1 MRKQTKIVAALSA
14 TALLALGA
22 SAVTFAAGW
31 DNSTGTWQYLDNNG
45 SAVTDV
51 WRKSGD
57 YWFYLDSDGNMATD
71 KLVEKDSDFYY
82 VNAEGAMVTNQ
93 WVALDSDSYDTNSD
107 DGEAEYRWYYFGA
120 DGKAYRN
127 KKSSTNVTTSELKT
141 INGKKYAF
149 DADGKML
156 YGWVNADNAE
166 IQTDDTAWQ
175 DAKYYFGGWNDGAA
189 TTGWVQLT
197 VDTSAIDND
206 TDTDTYWFWFDSNGK
221 KKANGKKTINGAT
234 YYFDNYGRMVD
245 DWADTSSNNAV
256 SSTTSSSN
264 VAYVNG
270 DGSTR
275 KNQWV
280 WAVPAEDYAQ
290 IMAGGDEN
298 DNDYTNDEYE
308 WWWTQSNGKMYVDGL
323 KKIKGKY
330 YAFDEN
336 GRMLSGVVYYDGD
349 GTFGEGKAHYYQ
361 NVSTSDDGWTA
372 TSNTKNDSF
381 TDLTGD
387 DFKGLDLDIASN
399 STKNALYFFGDK
411 VTDGSRKTGY
421 QNVQFDD
428 DTYQMYFGT
437 NGKAVTGYV
446 SKIKK
451 YTVNGVVLKAD
462 NDTSNYAAVK
472 YTGKTTVLDMG
483 DDYENPMTYNTDDMA
498 DGAHV
503 LVNASGTVQKG
514 VKNLKD
520 NNDVY
525 YFTSSDGTVLYAGT
539 RKLTTSK
546 TSAYDYDSSNKDK
559 TLETITL
566 VNGSK
571 STTYYYAD

>member
-71 KLVEKDSDFYY
+71 KLVEKDSDYYY

-93 WVALDSDSYDTNSD
+93 WVALDSDTYDTNSD
-107 DGEAEYRWYYFGA
+107 DGEAEYRWYYFGS

-166 IQTDDTAWQ
+166 IQTDDAAWQ
-175 DAKYYFGGWNDGAA
+175 DSKYYFGGWNDGAA
-189 TTGWVQLT
+189 TTGWVQMS
-197 VDTSAIDND
+197 VDTTGISDD
-206 TDTDTYWFWFDSNGK
+206 TDSDTYWFWFDSNGK
-221 KKANGKKTINGAT
+221 KKTSGKKVINGAT
-234 YYFDNYGRMVD
+234 YYFDQYGRMVD
-245 DWADTSSNNAV
+245 DWAD
-256 SSTTSSSN
+256 SSSN
-264 VAYVNG
+264 DSVSSSTSASNLIYVNG
-270 DGSTR
+270 DGATR

-280 WAVPAEDYAQ
+280 WAVPDEDYDQ
-290 IMAGGDEN
+290 HDYDD
-298 DNDYTNDEYE
+298 DNYS
-308 WWWTQSNGKMYVDGL
+308 WWWTQANGKVYSDGL

-330 YAFDEN
+330 YAFDEK
-336 GRMLSGVVYYDGD
+336 GRMLSGVVLYDA
-349 GTFGEGKAHYYQ
+349 TGKHYYQ
-361 NVSTSDDGWTA
+361 KQVVSGDSFTPVTDSSADD
-372 TSNTKNDSF
+372 F
-381 TDLTGD
+381 TDLTGET
-387 DFKGLDLDIASN
+387 FKSLNLDANDAF
-399 STKNALYFFGDK
+399 YFFGEEK
-411 VTDGSRKTGY
+411 TDGSRKTGY
-421 QNVQFDD
+421 QNVEFDD

-451 YTVNGVVLKAD
+451 YTRNGVVLKAN
-462 NDTSNYAAVK
+462 NDDGNYAVIDNVNDPIDVE
-472 YTGKTTVLDMG
+472 YYSQIGTGVVGKM
-483 DDYENPMTYNTDDMA
+483 
-498 DGAHV
+498 
-503 LVNASGTVQKG
+503 LVNASGTVQKS
-514 VKNLKD
+514 VKNMKD

-525 YFTSSDGTVLYAGT
+525 YFTDSKGYVIYAGD
-539 RKLTTSK
+539 KLTTSK
-546 TSAYDYDSSNKDK
+546 TSAKDYDSTTKTATVVLTVNK
-559 TLETITL
+559 T
-566 VNGSK
+566 N
-571 STTYYYAD
+571 YYLAD

>member
-93 WVALDSDSYDTNSD
+93 WVALDSDSYDSNSD

-127 KKSSTNVTTSELKT
+127 KKSSTEVTTSELKT

-156 YGWVNADNAE
+156 YGWVNKTNAE
-166 IQTDDTAWQ
+166 IQTDDSAWQ
-175 DAKYYFGGWNDGAA
+175 DSTYYFGGWNDGAA

-197 VDTSAIDND
+197 VDTSSISDD
-206 TDTDTYWFWFDSNGK
+206 DDDTYWFYFDNNGK
-221 KKANGKKTINGAT
+221 KKTSTKKNINGAT
-234 YYFDNYGRMVD
+234 YYFDQYGRMVD
-245 DWADTSSNNAV
+245 DWADASAKNYVKSSENDI
-256 SSTTSSSN
+256 
-264 VAYVNG
+264 AYVNG
-270 DGSTR
+270 DGAVR

-280 WAVPAEDYAQ
+280 WAVP
-290 IMAGGDEN
+290 DEN
-298 DNDYTNDEYE
+298 YNKEDNEDDEYS
-308 WWWTQSNGKMYVDGL
+308 WWWTLSNGKVYKDGL

-330 YAFDEN
+330 YAFDGI
-336 GRMLSGVVYYDGD
+336 GRMLSGVVLEYKGTDG
-349 GTFGEGKAHYYQ
+349 KNHY
-361 NVSTSDDGWTA
+361 TSAYNDD
-372 TSNTKNDSF
+372 KDF

-387 DFKGLDLDIASN
+387 EFKDYTAAAGETFYL
-399 STKNALYFFGDK
+399 FGEEK
-411 VTDGSRKTGY
+411 TDGSRKSGY
-421 QNVQFDD
+421 QNVEFDD

-437 NGKAVTGYV
+437 NGKSKTGYE

-451 YTVNGVVLKAD
+451 YVKNGVVLKA
-462 NDTSNYAAVK
+462 NTDTSNYGVIDSTSEPTKVEYYGEADIE
-472 YTGKTTVLDMG
+472 GK
-483 DDYENPMTYNTDDMA
+483 
-498 DGAHV
+498 V
-503 LVNASGTVQKG
+503 LVNASGTVQKK

-525 YFTSSDGTVLYAGT
+525 YFTDSDGKVLYAGD
-539 RKLTTSK
+539 KLTSSK
-546 TSAYDYDSSNKDK
+546 TSARGYDSSTNKNP
-559 TLETITL
+559 EVYRTI
-566 VNGSK
+566 NGTK
-571 STTYYYAD
+571 YWLAD

>member
-71 KLVEKDSDFYY
+71 RLVEKDSDFYY

-93 WVALDSDSYDTNSD
+93 WVALDSDSYDSTSD
-107 DGEAEYRWYYFGA
+107 DGEAEYRWFYFGS

-127 KKSSTNVTTSELKT
+127 KKSDTSVSTSELKT

-156 YGWVNADNAE
+156 YGWVNADSADV
-166 IQTDDTAWQ
+166 QTDDETAWQ
-175 DAKYYFGGWNDGAA
+175 TAKYYFGGWNDGAA

-197 VDTSAIDND
+197 VDTSSISDDDD
-206 TDTDTYWFWFDSNGK
+206 TDTFWFYFDGNGK
-221 KKANGKKTINGAT
+221 KQTDKKKTINGAT
-234 YYFDNYGRMVD
+234 YYFDQYGRMID
-245 DWADTSSNNAV
+245 DWAGRE
-256 SSTTSSSN
+256 STTSEYTGT
-264 VAYVNG
+264 VASTWSDIVYVNG

-280 WAVPAEDYAQ
+280 WAVPTEDYDK
-290 IMAGGDEN
+290 GDY
-298 DNDYTNDEYE
+298 DDDDYS
-308 WWWTQSNGKMYVDGL
+308 WWWTQSSGKLFKDGL

-330 YAFDEN
+330 YAFDAK
-336 GRMLSGVVYYDGD
+336 GRMLSGVVLNE
-349 GTFGEGKAHYYQ
+349 GTHYYQ
-361 NVSTSDDGWTA
+361 DQNKDMTGDDW
-372 TSNTKNDSF
+372 
-381 TDLTGD
+381 TDLTGEA
-387 DFKGLDLDIASN
+387 FKATTVDEKTSN
-399 STKNALYFFGDK
+399 FYFFGDEA
-411 VTDGSRKTGY
+411 TDGSRKTGY
-421 QNVQFDD
+421 QNVDFDD

-451 YTVNGVVLKAD
+451 YTVNGVVLKAN
-462 NDTSNYAAVK
+462 NDDSNYALVK
-472 YTGKTTVLDMG
+472 VSADSAEGVKTIEANDV
-483 DDYENPMTYNTDDMA
+483 DYDYSKYK
-498 DGAHV
+498 DGVYV
-503 LVNASGTVQKG
+503 LVNASGTVQKN
-514 VKNLKD
+514 VKNVKD

-525 YFTSSDGTVLYAGT
+525 YFTSSNGVVIYAGD
-539 RKLTTSK
+539 KLTSSKSSAVNDTVVLTVGK
-546 TSAYDYDSSNKDK
+546 TS
-559 TLETITL
+559 
-566 VNGSK
+566 
-571 STTYYYAD
+571 YYVAD

>member
-71 KLVEKDSDFYY
+71 RLVEKDSDFYY

-93 WVALDSDSYDTNSD
+93 WVALDSDSYDSNSD
-107 DGEAEYRWYYFGA
+107 DGEAEYRWYYFGS

-127 KKSSTNVTTSELKT
+127 KKSDTSVTTSELKT

-156 YGWVNADNAE
+156 YGWVSADSAD
-166 IQTDDTAWQ
+166 IQTDDAAWQ
-175 DAKYYFGGWNDGAA
+175 ESKYYFGGWNDGAA
-189 TTGWVQLT
+189 QTGWVQLT
-197 VDTSAIDND
+197 VDTSSLSND

-221 KKANGKKTINGAT
+221 KKAGGKKTINGAT
-234 YYFDNYGRMVD
+234 YYFDTYGRMIDEWGDASANDSV
-245 DWADTSSNNAV
+245 
-256 SSTTSSSN
+256 STTTTASEI
-264 VAYVNG
+264 VYVNG

-280 WAVPAEDYAQ
+280 WAVPAEDY
-290 IMAGGDEN
+290 DSHDYED
-298 DNDYTNDEYE
+298 DNYS
-308 WWWTQSNGKMYVDGL
+308 WWWTGSNGKIFTDGL

-330 YAFDEN
+330 YAFDQK
-336 GRMLSGVVYYDGD
+336 GRMLSGVVYYDG
-349 GTFGEGKAHYYQ
+349 EHYYQ
-361 NVSTSDDGWTA
+361 KQVTSDNDWTPV
-372 TSNTKNDSF
+372 TDSSKDDF
-381 TDLTGD
+381 TDLSASK
-387 DFKGLDLDIASN
+387 FKSLDMSLDEEN
-399 STKNALYFFGDK
+399 GKTALYFFGDEA
-411 VTDGSRKTGY
+411 TDGSRKTGY
-421 QNVQFDD
+421 QNVEFDD

-437 NGKAVTGYV
+437 NGKATTGYA

-451 YTVNGVVLKAD
+451 FVVNGIVLKAN
-462 NDTSNYAAVK
+462 NDDSNYALVK
-472 YTGKTTVLDMG
+472 VVGDTTENAKKLA
-483 DDYENPMTYNTDDMA
+483 DDVYDVTYEYSEYKNAEY
-498 DGAHV
+498 V
-503 LVNASGTVQKG
+503 LVNASGVIQKN

-525 YFTSSDGTVLYAGT
+525 YFTSSNGVVTYAGD
-539 RKLTTSK
+539 KLTSSK
-546 TSAYDYDSSNKDK
+546 TSAADYN
-559 TLETITL
+559 
-566 VNGSK
+566 
-571 STTYYYAD
+571 STTKTAKVVYTHGTTPYYLAD

>member
-71 KLVEKDSDFYY
+71 KLIEKDSDYYY

-107 DGEAEYRWYYFGA
+107 DGEAEYRWYYFGS

-156 YGWVNADNAE
+156 YGWVNAENAE
-166 IQTDDTAWQ
+166 IQTDDSAWQ
-175 DAKYYFGGWNDGAA
+175 DSKYYFGGWNDGAA

-197 VDTSAIDND
+197 VDTSSISDDD
-206 TDTDTYWFWFDSNGK
+206 TDSDTYWFYFDGNGK
-221 KKANGKKTINGAT
+221 KQFGKKKVINGAT
-234 YYFDNYGRMVD
+234 YYFDEYGRMID
-245 DWADTSSNNAV
+245 DWADATSKSDV
-256 SSTTSSSN
+256 KTSENDIS
-264 VAYVNG
+264 YVNG
-270 DGSTR
+270 DGSVR

-280 WAVPAEDYAQ
+280 WAAP
-290 IMAGGDEN
+290 DEN
-298 DNDYTNDEYE
+298 YDKTDYDDDSYS
-308 WWWTQSNGKMYVDGL
+308 WWWTQSSGKIFKDGL

-330 YAFDEN
+330 YAFDSI
-336 GRMLSGVVYYDGD
+336 GRMLSGIVLESDGHYTSAYD
-349 GTFGEGKAHYYQ
+349 
-361 NVSTSDDGWTA
+361 SD
-372 TSNTKNDSF
+372 NDF
-381 TDLTGD
+381 TDLTGEF
-387 DFKGLDLDIASN
+387 FKNDVDVNGTFYL
-399 STKNALYFFGDK
+399 FGEEK
-411 VTDGSRKTGY
+411 TDGSRKTGY
-421 QNVQFDD
+421 QNVEFDD

-437 NGKAVTGYV
+437 NGKATTGYV

-451 YTVNGVVLKAD
+451 YTKNGVVLKAN
-462 NDTSNYAAVK
+462 NDTSNYGLVK
-472 YTGKTTVLDMG
+472 VGDSAQTLVG
-483 DDYENPMTYNTDDMA
+483 DDVEYVA
-498 DGAHV
+498 LIDGNYSDAYKDYV
-503 LVNASGTVQKG
+503 LVNASGTVQKK
-514 VKNLKD
+514 VSNLKD
-520 NNDVY
+520 NNDLY
-525 YFTSSDGTVLYAGT
+525 YFTDSNGRVQYVGTY
-539 RKLTTSK
+539 KLTKSK
-546 TSAYDYDSSNKDK
+546 TSAYDYDSSNKSK
-559 TLETITL
+559 TLDTIV
-566 VNGSK
+566 VNGA
-571 STTYYYAD
+571 TYYFAD